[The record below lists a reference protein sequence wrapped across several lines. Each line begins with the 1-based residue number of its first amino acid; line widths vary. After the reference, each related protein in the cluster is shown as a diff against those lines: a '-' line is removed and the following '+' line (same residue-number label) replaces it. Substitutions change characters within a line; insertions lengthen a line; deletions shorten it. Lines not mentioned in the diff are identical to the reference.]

1 MEGGAPAA
9 SAAALAEQAHH
20 HAAETARKWIIAASV
35 ILCTILEVIDS
46 SIVNVA
52 LPHMQG
58 SFSAT
63 IDEVTWVVTTYLVA
77 AGIMIPTT
85 GWISGQF
92 GRKSYFLFSIATFII
107 SSAMCGAAQS
117 LNQMVAFRF
126 LQGIAG
132 AALQPLSQAIL
143 METFPPNEQTLAM
156 AVWGIGL
163 MVAPIMGPTVGGYI
177 TDNWNW
183 RWNFYINVP
192 IGIAA
197 AFMVSTFVHD
207 PPYLKK
213 LKGQGSA
220 DWIGIVCLVLSLGL
234 GEIVMDRG
242 DRADWFA
249 SSWVWYFS
257 IIAGSAF
264 ILLIWHEWHTPEPI
278 VQVRILK
285 NRNFSVPTLLLI
297 LMTFTAYGMQILNP
311 AFLQDLLGYTAARA
325 GMAMAPRGIGL
336 MAAMFFLGGIAKRGI
351 DTRPLVALGFVLIG
365 VASWQL
371 GSLDLNMSEW
381 NFMAPTI
388 IQGVGMGLIFPNL
401 SAAALSS
408 IPREQMGYG
417 TSLFSMSRNIG
428 GSIGTSVLT
437 TMLVRREQVQ
447 QSYLV
452 QHLSVFDAWR
462 MSNAPARMPGAGTH
476 FDYLSSMVNG
486 QKRGFAMIYSSVQTQ
501 AMMISLNNI
510 YRMLGYL
517 MILGVVLCFL
527 LPRTRGKAPAGAH

>member
-9 SAAALAEQAHH
+9 AVQEHAHS
-20 HAAETARKWIIAASV
+20 HAGEAARKWIIAASV
-35 ILCTILEVIDS
+35 ILCTILEVLDS

-85 GWISGQF
+85 GWIAGQF
-92 GRKSYFLFSIATFII
+92 GRKTYFLISIATFVV
-107 SSAMCGAAQS
+107 SSAMCGAAQT

-156 AVWGIGL
+156 AVWGIGM
-163 MVAPIMGPTVGGYI
+163 MVAPILGPTVGGYI

-192 IGIAA
+192 IGAAA
-197 AFMVSTFVHD
+197 AFMVYTFVHD
-207 PPYLKK
+207 PSYLKK
-213 LKGQGSA
+213 LKGQGRA

-249 SSWVWYFS
+249 STWVWYFS

-264 ILLIWHEWHTPEPI
+264 VLLIWHEWRTPQPI
-278 VQVRILK
+278 VQVRILR
-285 NRNFSVPTLLLI
+285 NRNFYIPTIMLI

-311 AFLQDLLGYTAARA
+311 IFLQDLLGYTAWRA
-325 GMAMAPRGIGL
+325 GAAMAPRGLGL
-336 MAAMFFLGGIAKRGI
+336 LAAMFLLGSIAKRGL
-351 DTRPLVALGFVLIG
+351 DTRPLVALGFLLIG
-365 VASWQL
+365 LASWQL
-371 GSLDLNMSEW
+371 GSLNLNMSMW
-381 NFMAPTI
+381 DFMTPTI
-388 IQGVGMGLIFPNL
+388 FQGIGMGLIFPNL

-417 TSLFSMSRNIG
+417 ASLFSMSRNIG

-437 TMLVRREQVQ
+437 TLLVRREQIR
-447 QSYLV
+447 QSNLV
-452 QHLSVFDAWR
+452 NHFSVFDAWR
-462 MSNAPARMPGAGTH
+462 MSNAPAHMPGG
-476 FDYLSSMVNG
+476 SSFNYMGSIVSG
-486 QKRGFAMIYSSVQTQ
+486 QKRPFAMIYSSVQAQ
-501 AMMISLNNI
+501 AMMISLNDI
-510 YRMLGYL
+510 YRMLAYM
-517 MILGVVLCFL
+517 MIIGLLLTWL
-527 LPRTRGKAPAGAH
+527 LPRARGKAPVDSH